1 MTEGLF
7 IPSTQTGC
15 FGNTGQANLS
25 KAPRYAAPT
34 TQKASYVDQIA
45 LARLGN
51 GQLKPRNWRIHDC
64 QRHSQS
70 RSLPIESTQTP
81 RLLP

>member
-34 TQKASYVDQIA
+34 TQKASYGCCQTNSNQS
-45 LARLGN
+45 LQ
-51 GQLKPRNWRIHDC
+51 GQLSCPLCHAHLTPLCQSGGPVQLEIAPRV
-64 QRHSQS
+64 
-70 RSLPIESTQTP
+70 
-81 RLLP
+81 